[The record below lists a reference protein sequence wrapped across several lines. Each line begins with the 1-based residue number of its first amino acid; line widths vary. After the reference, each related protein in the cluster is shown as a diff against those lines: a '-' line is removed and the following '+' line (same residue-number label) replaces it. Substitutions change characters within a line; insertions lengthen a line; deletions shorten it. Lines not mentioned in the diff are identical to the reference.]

1 MNAVVLIFILAL
13 DFLLRVPFQKTP
25 TQEVKPYL
33 LLPVKRNIE
42 HRTSGPLGLLRQI
55 GQKLFPRRSSGHML
69 QFPGEH
75 FILLRKHS
83 QKIADQPPV
92 ELTG

>member
-33 LLPVKRNIE
+33 LLPVKRNRIIDFLLI
-42 HRTSGPLGLLRQI
+42 RSGLS
-55 GQKLFPRRSSGHML
+55 LFNLFWLFMFVPFSFITITKFFRYPRCHHLSYRYL
-69 QFPGEH
+69 AIDYCQ
-75 FILLRKHS
+75 
-83 QKIADQPPV
+83 
-92 ELTG
+92 